1 MKILLVEDDPSH
13 VEVLQRYLV
22 RDGYEV
28 LEVREGQSALLR
40 APEVNLVVLDLMLP
54 DISGWDVARVLRRD
68 LPKLPLLM
76 LSALGAEDDRVKG
89 LQLGADD
96 YVVKPFSPREVVA
109 RVKALL
115 RRTGLDKT
123 LHFGELL
130 IFPERREVYA
140 GTERLP
146 LSRLEFNLLLTLA
159 QHPGLVWT
167 RDRLLERVW
176 GLDFPGT
183 TRTVDVRV
191 ASLRKKLG
199 DDIGNLYIQ
208 TVHGVGY
215 QFRAEG

>member
-1 MKILLVEDDPSH
+1 MVKILLVEDDPSH

-54 DISGWDVARVLRRD
+54 DISGWDVVKVLRRD
-68 LPKLPLLM
+68 VPELPILM
-76 LSALGAEDDRVKG
+76 LSALGTEDDKMQG
-89 LQLGADD
+89 FELGADD

-115 RRTGLDKT
+115 RRTGLGET
-123 LHFGELL
+123 LHYGELL
-130 IFPERREVYA
+130 IFPERREVYCGA
-140 GTERLP
+140 DLLE

-191 ASLRKKLG
+191 AALRKKLG
-199 DDIGNLYIQ
+199 DEVGNLYIQ

-215 QFRAEG
+215 QFKA

>member
-1 MKILLVEDDPSH
+1 MVKILLVEDDPSH

-28 LEVREGQSALLR
+28 LEVREGQSALLK

-54 DISGWDVARVLRRD
+54 DISGWDVVKVLRHD
-68 LPKLPLLM
+68 VPELPILM
-76 LSALGAEDDRVKG
+76 LSALGTEDDKMQG
-89 LQLGADD
+89 FELGADD

-115 RRTGLDKT
+115 RRTGLGET
-123 LHFGELL
+123 LHYGELL
-130 IFPERREVYA
+130 IFPERREVYCGA
-140 GTERLP
+140 DLLE

-191 ASLRKKLG
+191 AALRKKLG
-199 DDIGNLYIQ
+199 DEVGNLYIQ

-215 QFRAEG
+215 QFKA